1 MITARQKEFLQQL
14 IETYGSTP
22 LPPIRTLASDLDQH
36 RTTVYRW
43 LQVLEELGYLKAQG
57 NRYYID
63 PDLLGIPLLENRIPA
78 GVPITVEEDVLSNR
92 LSLDEY
98 LVKDRT
104 GTFLLKVKGDSMIE
118 AGIYEGDIVVVNR
131 NNRAQDGDVVVAR
144 IDGEMTLK
152 TLRRRQ
158 QQTWLE
164 PANSRYSPIHPVSG
178 LEVLGI
184 VTGLVRRY

>member
-78 GVPITVEEDVLSNR
+78 GVPVTVEEDVLSNR

>member
-1 MITARQKEFLQQL
+1 MITLRQKEFLTQL

-43 LQVLEELGYLKAQG
+43 LQILEEVGYLKAQG

-63 PDLLGIPLLENRIPA
+63 PDLLGIPLLENRVPA
-78 GVPITVEEDVLSNR
+78 GSPITVEEDLLNSR

-98 LVKDRT
+98 LVEDRN
-104 GTFLLKVKGDSMIE
+104 GTFLLRVKGDSMIDL
-118 AGIYEGDIVVVNR
+118 GIFESDIVVVNQ
-131 NNRAQDGDVVVAR
+131 NRRPQDNDIVIAR

-152 TLRRRQ
+152 TLRRRNQ
-158 QQTWLE
+158 QSWLE
-164 PANSRYSPIHPVSG
+164 PANSKYSAIHPASG
-178 LEVLGI
+178 LEVLG
-184 VTGLVRRY
+184 VVVGLVRKY

>member
-43 LQVLEELGYLKAQG
+43 LQILEQMGYLKAQG

-78 GVPITVEEDVLSNR
+78 GSPVTVEEDLLNSRV
-92 LSLDEY
+92 SLDEY
-98 LVKDRT
+98 LVEDRNSSY
-104 GTFLLKVKGDSMIE
+104 LLRVKGDSMIE
-118 AGIYEGDIVVVNR
+118 LGIHEGDVVVVNQ
-131 NNRAQDGDVVVAR
+131 NRRAADGDVVVAR
-144 IDGEMTLK
+144 VDGEVTLK
-152 TLRRRQ
+152 TLRRRNQ
-158 QQTWLE
+158 QSWLE
-164 PANSRYSPIHPVSG
+164 PANSKYAPIHPASG
-178 LEVLGI
+178 LEILG
-184 VTGLVRRY
+184 VVVGLVRKY

>member
-78 GVPITVEEDVLSNR
+78 GAPITVEEDVLSNR